1 MTRKTNHYNQI
12 VKLLQQLH
20 NAYPNYNMGR
30 HISTALFDYGDFW
43 GITDNEL
50 FYALNKYK
58 TQLEMDVPHTDDKEI
73 DDIIEQA
80 MDLDNILK
88 DEDNGDNY

>member
-1 MTRKTNHYNQI
+1 
-12 VKLLQQLH
+12 
-20 NAYPNYNMGR
+20 MGR

-73 DDIIEQA
+73 DDIIAQA